1 MGVFRQRL
9 GKVGWLYA
17 AAFLSAAPA
26 AGEVQLGAEGGVF
39 QYYHYR
45 VTESTAAAGLAVAAE
60 GSYERETSAY
70 AASAVYRG
78 YDVETYEVG
87 GEFRPRFY
95 FHAAPARPYLAPT
108 AGFWYAR
115 DGAGAYRIVGG
126 GARAGGVL
134 SAAGDRVVVDVYAGY
149 RGRLNVDDDGL
160 RPSFASELIAGAAC
174 DWRWTRG
181 WGVRVEGIVLWP
193 GFFAEKHGALTGPG
207 VAPFVL
213 VGPTWRR

>member
-1 MGVFRQRL
+1 M
-9 GKVGWLYA
+9 VGWLYA

-26 AGEVQLGAEGGVF
+26 VGAVRLDAAGGVF
-39 QYYHYR
+39 QYYYHR
-45 VTESTAAAGLAVAAE
+45 VTQPAAAAGLALAA
-60 GSYERETSAY
+60 GASYERETSAY

-87 GEFRPRFY
+87 VEFRPRFY

-108 AGFWYAR
+108 AGFWCAR
-115 DGAGAYRIVGG
+115 DETGAYRIVGG

-149 RGRLNVDDDGL
+149 RGRLNIDADER

-174 DWRWTRG
+174 DWRWTRRLG
-181 WGVRVEGIVLWP
+181 LRLEGIVLWP
-193 GFFAEKHGALTGPG
+193 GFFGEKHDRLAGPG

-213 VGPTWRR
+213 VGPTWLW

>member
-1 MGVFRQRL
+1 MGVGRQRL
-9 GKVGWLYA
+9 GTFGWLYA

-26 AGEVQLGAEGGVF
+26 AGEVQLDAAGGAF
-39 QYYHYR
+39 QYYYYR
-45 VTESTAAAGLAVAAE
+45 VTQPAAAAGLALAAAA
-60 GSYERETSAY
+60 SYERE
-70 AASAVYRG
+70 ASACSAAAFYRG

-87 GEFRPRFY
+87 AEFRPRFY

-115 DGAGAYRIVGG
+115 DEAGGYKIVGG

-134 SAAGDRVVVDVYAGY
+134 SAAEGRVVVDVYAAY
-149 RGRLNVDDDGL
+149 RGRFNVDADEL

-174 DWRWTRG
+174 DWRWTRRLG
-181 WGVRVEGIVLWP
+181 LRVEGIVLWP
-193 GFFAEKHGALTGPG
+193 GFFAEKHGRLAEPG

-213 VGPTWRR
+213 VGPTWRP